1 MWKVGYFLS
10 CIAVARSFSS
20 LPSCSSDEAELAGKR
35 LQTLAAFNSVYTS
48 FHASDVFN
56 LESFVSQL
64 SPLLTPEFSLF
75 VPHGS
80 GTYSGLN
87 DAAEYLSTTFSSV
100 NVGSHSYN
108 FSDTA
113 GVLSTSLAISID
125 GDAYTLKSNFAGRDQ
140 FTPTCCR
147 TVATCCRTDTQTDS
161 WVDSWVARAS

>member
-1 MWKVGYFLS
+1 M
-10 CIAVARSFSS
+10 
-20 LPSCSSDEAELAGKR
+20 
-35 LQTLAAFNSVYTS
+35 
-48 FHASDVFN
+48 
-56 LESFVSQL
+56 SQL

-125 GDAYTLKSNFAGRDQ
+125 GDAYTLKSNFAAI
-140 FTPTCCR
+140 FFPTVTPSFRLPIQDEVVVTF
-147 TVATCCRTDTQTDS
+147 AP
-161 WVDSWVARAS
+161 